1 MKNKKIRN
9 KLIIKMEN
17 KGNKPFAACATVCT
31 TEPKTKTCK
40 KRRKIRKDRNKR
52 KNKQPCHV
60 VYLRM
65 FSRRS

>member
-17 KGNKPFAACATVCT
+17 KGNKPFAARATVCT

-52 KNKQPCHV
+52 KK
-60 VYLRM
+60 
-65 FSRRS
+65 